1 MTVYITRR
9 LGLLVIVALG
19 VTVMT
24 FALMNAAPGDPA
36 EMVAIAR
43 YGLENLTAED
53 VERIR
58 ISEGLDAPLWV
69 QYGHWLGHILKG
81 DFGRSLVTGDPVGQE
96 IWGRAPATMLLALAS
111 LAVSLLIA
119 LPAGVIA
126 AARQNSRLDYLTM
139 TGALLGASMPNF
151 WLALLLILLF
161 AVRLGWLPVFG
172 YGGLRHLVLPA
183 VTLGTGLAAVT
194 TRLTR
199 SSMLEVLRQD
209 YITTARAKGLGEGK
223 IISRHAL
230 KNAFIPIVT
239 VVGLQ
244 LGHLLEGTVIVESIF
259 GWPGL
264 GKLLVDSIYARDFA
278 LIQACVLLFAGIFVL
293 INLAVDI
300 LYVYLDPRIRYGK
313 GS

>member
-1 MTVYITRR
+1 
-9 LGLLVIVALG
+9 
-19 VTVMT
+19 
-24 FALMNAAPGDPA
+24 
-36 EMVAIAR
+36 
-43 YGLENLTAED
+43 
-53 VERIR
+53 
-58 ISEGLDAPLWV
+58 
-69 QYGHWLGHILKG
+69 
-81 DFGRSLVTGDPVGQE
+81 
-96 IWGRAPATMLLALAS
+96 
-111 LAVSLLIA
+111 
-119 LPAGVIA
+119 
-126 AARQNSRLDYLTM
+126 M

-259 GWPGL
+259 AGRAGKAFGGFHLCVRFCADSGL
-264 GKLLVDSIYARDFA
+264 CAVVCRDFRA
-278 LIQACVLLFAGIFVL
+278 
-293 INLAVDI
+293 D
-300 LYVYLDPRIRYGK
+300 
-313 GS
+313 

>member
-1 MTVYITRR
+1 M
-9 LGLLVIVALG
+9 
-19 VTVMT
+19 
-24 FALMNAAPGDPA
+24 
-36 EMVAIAR
+36 
-43 YGLENLTAED
+43 
-53 VERIR
+53 
-58 ISEGLDAPLWV
+58 
-69 QYGHWLGHILKG
+69 GHWLGTFLKG

-96 IWGRAPATMLLALAS
+96 IWGRAPEPCCWRWAS
-111 LAVSLLIA
+111 LAVSCLLPC
-119 LPAGVIA
+119 PAGVIA

-259 GWPGL
+259 AGRAGKAFGGFHLCVRFCADSGL
-264 GKLLVDSIYARDFA
+264 CAVVCRDFRA
-278 LIQACVLLFAGIFVL
+278 
-293 INLAVDI
+293 D
-300 LYVYLDPRIRYGK
+300 
-313 GS
+313 